1 MTERIESKDTTIKD
15 IKMINLPRVD
25 LSSGALTSINSGKE
39 IPFDIQRVYY
49 LYDVPNKSDRGAHAH
64 KELYQLIVAASG
76 SFEITLFDG
85 KKSKRFILRQPD
97 EGLLVPPGM
106 WRDLNNFSGGGI
118 CLVLAS
124 MQYSEEDYIRDL
136 KEFEI
141 FKNGS
146 RIQV

>member
-1 MTERIESKDTTIKD
+1 MTERIEGKYTTIKD
-15 IKMINLPRVD
+15 IKLINLPRVD
-25 LSSGALTSINSGKE
+25 LSSGALTSINSGNE

-85 KKSKRFILRQPD
+85 KESKRFILRQPD

-106 WRDLNNFSGGGI
+106 WRDLNNFSGGGV

-124 MQYSEEDYIRDL
+124 MLYSEEDYIRDL
-136 KEFEI
+136 KEFQNVVSSLTT
-141 FKNGS
+141 K
-146 RIQV
+146 

>member
-1 MTERIESKDTTIKD
+1 
-15 IKMINLPRVD
+15 MINLPRID
-25 LSSGALTSINSGKE
+25 LNSGALTSINSVNE
-39 IPFDIQRVYY
+39 VPFDIRRVYY

-64 KELYQLIVAASG
+64 RELYQLIIAASG

-85 KKSKRFILRQPD
+85 KESKKFILRQPD

-124 MQYSEEDYIRDL
+124 MPYSETDYIRNLDEF
-136 KEFEI
+136 KEF
-141 FKNGS
+141 KNE
-146 RIQV
+146 Q